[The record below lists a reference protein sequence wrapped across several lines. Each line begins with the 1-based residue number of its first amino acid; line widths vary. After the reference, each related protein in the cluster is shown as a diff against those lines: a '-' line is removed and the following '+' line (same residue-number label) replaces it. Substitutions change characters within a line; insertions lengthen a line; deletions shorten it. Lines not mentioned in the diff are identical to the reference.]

1 MRLLLCSSLLDV
13 GERLI
18 ANVNSGCMTCF
29 GNCVPADRTIITLV
43 AQPFDVFQIFVID
56 QDTNIEFKSRLSH
69 ISRLRRHCN
78 LTH

>member
-29 GNCVPADRTIITLV
+29 GNCVPADRTIITFV
-43 AQPFDVFQIFVID
+43 AQPFDVF
-56 QDTNIEFKSRLSH
+56 
-69 ISRLRRHCN
+69 
-78 LTH
+78 